1 MVSAGDAMRSAV
13 LLAMTT
19 AMVAC
24 SETGFTPD
32 DSVVGQPNPPDL
44 TVPLVVDRLI
54 QSPEQTIDILFVMD
68 TSCSMREEQEAL
80 DANMPSFMQ
89 FFLDSGLDYHLGVVS
104 TNMDA
109 RYSDAGL
116 LTRAEDGSRFIDPS
130 TPSPFETFTELAV
143 LGTDGHAEEQ
153 GRRAAWTA
161 IELFGGTE
169 HRDFYREEATLSVVV
184 ISDEDDHSGDSPISL
199 PEFVT
204 WLDGLKQGD
213 AGQTSFSAIVADTER
228 CAQLPSDVGDEYIQ
242 AVEETGGVLWS
253 ICTDRWDLALEQLG
267 MQAAGIRREFFLSQV
282 PVPGTLSVTVRWPD
296 GTEIPYA
303 LVDAPTPSPQ
313 WEDGAAPFEVTYD
326 RARNSVRFWEQ
337 LPPPLSEMMA
347 TYESL
352 ANNPV
357 GTGDDDTDPAE

>member
-1 MVSAGDAMRSAV
+1 MFVVLTAALAG
-13 LLAMTT
+13 
-19 AMVAC
+19 C

-32 DSVVGQPNPPDL
+32 DSVAGQPNPPDL
-44 TVPLVVDRLI
+44 TAPLVVDRLI

-68 TSCSMREEQEAL
+68 TSCSMIEEQVAL

-104 TNMDA
+104 TNMDD
-109 RYSDAGL
+109 RYQDAGL
-116 LTRAEDGSRFIDPS
+116 LTRAADGSRFISPD

-161 IELFGGTE
+161 IELFGATE
-169 HRDFYREEATLSVVV
+169 NRAFYREEATLSVVV
-184 ISDEDDHSGDSPISL
+184 ISDEDDQSGDNPIAL
-199 PEFVT
+199 PDFVS
-204 WLDGLKQGD
+204 WLDGLKSGD
-213 AGQTSFSAIVADTER
+213 AGQTSFSAIVADTDR
-228 CAQLPSDVGDEYIQ
+228 CASVPGNVGDEYMD
-242 AVEETGGVLWS
+242 AVQSTGGVLWS

-282 PVPGTLSVTVRWPD
+282 PVPGTLTIQVRWPD
-296 GTEIPYA
+296 GTEIPYT
-303 LVDAPTPSPQ
+303 LVDVPTPSPQ
-313 WEDGAAPFEVTYD
+313 WIDGGAPFEVTYD
-326 RARNSVRFWEQ
+326 RSRNSVRFWEQ
-337 LPPPLSEMMA
+337 LPPPLSEMVA

-357 GTGDDDTDPAE
+357 GPDDQESEGTDSVD

>member
-1 MVSAGDAMRSAV
+1 MRSAIF
-13 LLAMTT
+13 LALTT
-19 AMVAC
+19 SLVGC

-44 TVPLVVDRLI
+44 AAPLVVDRII

-68 TSCSMREEQEAL
+68 TSCSMVEEQEAL

-89 FFLDSGLDYHLGVVS
+89 FFLDSGLDYHLGVVT
-104 TNMDA
+104 TNMD
-109 RYSDAGL
+109 RLNQDAGL
-116 LTRAEDGSRFIDPS
+116 LTSAEDGSRFIEPD
-130 TPSPFETFTELAV
+130 TLSPFETFTELAV
-143 LGTDGHAEEQ
+143 LGTDNHSEEQ

-161 IELFGGTE
+161 IELFGATDNQ
-169 HRDFYREEATLSVVV
+169 DFYRENATLSVVV
-184 ISDEDDHSGDSPISL
+184 ISDEDDQSGTSPIAL
-199 PEFVT
+199 PEFVA
-204 WLDGLKQGD
+204 WLDGLKSGD
-213 AGQTSFSAIVADTER
+213 AGQTSFSAIVADTDR
-228 CAQLPSDVGDEYIQ
+228 CASVPSNVGDEYIEAVQ
-242 AVEETGGVLWS
+242 ATGGVLWS

-282 PVPGTLSVTVRWPD
+282 PVPGTLAILVRWPD
-296 GTEIPYA
+296 GTEIPYT

-313 WEDGAAPFEVTYD
+313 WVDGAAPFEVTYD
-326 RARNSVRFWEQ
+326 RSRNSVRFWEQ

-357 GTGDDDTDPAE
+357 GTGDDEAEGTDASEE